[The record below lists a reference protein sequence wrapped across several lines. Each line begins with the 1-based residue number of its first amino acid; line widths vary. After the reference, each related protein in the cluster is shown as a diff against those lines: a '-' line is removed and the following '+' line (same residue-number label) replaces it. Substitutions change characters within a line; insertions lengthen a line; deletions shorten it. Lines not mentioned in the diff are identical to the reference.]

1 MNKSKKNILWII
13 GGGQLQVPL
22 IVEARKLKL
31 NILVTDKDPNCVCKP
46 LSDHFYPVDIF
57 DISKNVELLLTLQAQ
72 GFEFRGVIA
81 AGIDAN
87 VTAAVVAKTAGL
99 PGVNPKA
106 AYITHNKALFREFL
120 AKNKLPSPKW
130 EEVATLSQAKKA
142 IKKISAP
149 FIIKNIDSSASRGTR
164 KFFTKP
170 ADGELELA
178 LEEAKKAST
187 TNTALVEELLS
198 GPEQTVETLF
208 DANGKFRPCFITD
221 RKFDVKSEWATEL
234 EVEHPTTLSIATQK
248 KLYELVGR
256 TAKLLGITT
265 GAAKADTM
273 VTKNGPVIIEMTT
286 RLSGGFDCQY
296 LVPIATGKNILRAAI
311 LTSLGKK
318 FPASLLQDRKHR
330 VAVLDSLWPKPGG
343 RIVAIEGVEKAER
356 MPGFELFSMRY
367 KLGDIVKPYVDNA
380 KRACFV
386 IASGKDRKEAKEN
399 LKRILAVV
407 SIKTKQA

>member
-1 MNKSKKNILWII
+1 MKNHRSKNNLLWII

-22 IVEARKLKL
+22 ISEARKLKL
-31 NILVTDKDPNCVCKP
+31 NILVTDKDPYCVCKS
-46 LSDHFYPVDIF
+46 LADHFFPVDIF
-57 DISKNVELLLTLQAQ
+57 DISKNVELLLTLLAR
-72 GFEFRGVIA
+72 GFGFRGVIA

-87 VTAAVVAKTAGL
+87 VTAAVLAKTAGL
-99 PGVNPKA
+99 PGVHPKA
-106 AYITHNKALFREFL
+106 AYITHNKAYFREFL

-130 EEVATLSQAKKA
+130 GEVATLSQAKKA
-142 IKKISAP
+142 IKKIGVP
-149 FIIKNIDSSASRGTR
+149 FIIKNIDSSASRGTK
-164 KFFTKP
+164 KFFTRP

-187 TNTALVEELLS
+187 TNTALVEELLY

-221 RKFDVKSEWATEL
+221 RRFDEKSEWAIEIQ
-234 EVEHPTTLSIATQK
+234 VEHPTTLPIATQK
-248 KLYELVGR
+248 ELYELVGR

-273 VTKNGPVIIEMTT
+273 LTKKGPVIIEMTT

-318 FPASLLQDRKHR
+318 FPISL
-330 VAVLDSLWPKPGG
+330 
-343 RIVAIEGVEKAER
+343 
-356 MPGFELFSMRY
+356 
-367 KLGDIVKPYVDNA
+367 
-380 KRACFV
+380 
-386 IASGKDRKEAKEN
+386 
-399 LKRILAVV
+399 
-407 SIKTKQA
+407 

>member
-1 MNKSKKNILWII
+1 M
-13 GGGQLQVPL
+13 
-22 IVEARKLKL
+22 
-31 NILVTDKDPNCVCKP
+31 
-46 LSDHFYPVDIF
+46 
-57 DISKNVELLLTLQAQ
+57 
-72 GFEFRGVIA
+72 
-81 AGIDAN
+81 
-87 VTAAVVAKTAGL
+87 
-99 PGVNPKA
+99 
-106 AYITHNKALFREFL
+106 
-120 AKNKLPSPKW
+120 
-130 EEVATLSQAKKA
+130 
-142 IKKISAP
+142 
-149 FIIKNIDSSASRGTR
+149 
-164 KFFTKP
+164 
-170 ADGELELA
+170 A

-187 TNTALVEELLS
+187 TNTALVEELLY

-221 RKFDVKSEWATEL
+221 RRFDEKSEWAIEL

-296 LVPIATGKNILRAAI
+296 LVPMATGKNVLRAAI

-318 FPASLLQDRKHR
+318 FPASLLQDRQNR

-343 RIVAIEGVEKAER
+343 RIVSIEGVEEAKR
-356 MPGFELFSMRY
+356 MPGFELFFMRY
-367 KLGDIVKPYVDNA
+367 KVGDIVKPYVDNA
-380 KRACFV
+380 KRVCFV

-399 LKRILAVV
+399 LKRILAAIT
-407 SIKTKQA
+407 IKTKHT